1 MFFNE
6 GPYSLITSEKQRL
19 YTIIHVFHE
28 GTKCL
33 MLSDLGVV
41 HLLALF
47 FCVYQDKSKD
57 SVFGGDYST
66 LDRLDT
72 TSTNS
77 ESKIRVV
84 DEHGSEIDYDDDL
97 DDRMKKVQAFEWPR
111 HHLMI
116 VSFLWGKN
124 PQVLTMSFFTNDH
137 NYSCFD
143 ALELKK
149 KCQNKFKAWS
159 WRKKKIH
166 IELRQFCLI
175 YFPEST
181 HSMELRMINFTG
193 YTYYISLYR
202 SRNRKGTLFVLF
214 LFHILFFW
222 CVFL

>member
-1 MFFNE
+1 
-6 GPYSLITSEKQRL
+6 
-19 YTIIHVFHE
+19 
-28 GTKCL
+28 

-111 HHLMI
+111 HHLMMCRFCEKKSSNI
-116 VSFLWGKN
+116 NHEFL
-124 PQVLTMSFFTNDH
+124 
-137 NYSCFD
+137 Y
-143 ALELKK
+143 
-149 KCQNKFKAWS
+149 
-159 WRKKKIH
+159 
-166 IELRQFCLI
+166 
-175 YFPEST
+175 
-181 HSMELRMINFTG
+181 
-193 YTYYISLYR
+193 
-202 SRNRKGTLFVLF
+202 
-214 LFHILFFW
+214 
-222 CVFL
+222 

>member
-1 MFFNE
+1 
-6 GPYSLITSEKQRL
+6 
-19 YTIIHVFHE
+19 
-28 GTKCL
+28 
-33 MLSDLGVV
+33 MLSDLDVV

-116 VSFLWGKN
+116 VSFLWEKI
-124 PQVLTMSFFTNDH
+124 
-137 NYSCFD
+137 
-143 ALELKK
+143 LKY
-149 KCQNKFKAWS
+149 NHEF
-159 WRKKKIH
+159 
-166 IELRQFCLI
+166 
-175 YFPEST
+175 
-181 HSMELRMINFTG
+181 
-193 YTYYISLYR
+193 LY
-202 SRNRKGTLFVLF
+202 
-214 LFHILFFW
+214 
-222 CVFL
+222 